1 MIFLKFI
8 KQSKG
13 QALVEAALVAPLI
26 IIFLFAILW
35 FARIMLTWQQIS
47 TSARYG
53 ADLLAYTPFSVKYI
67 ESDIKDYLCAKN
79 TIGRIIDP
87 KKLNIKIEAND
98 YKPIKYDF
106 DITNFSSFS
115 VLNPVNLFNSLKSF
129 TPGLSKKSFVEIT
142 YTNDTPNVLK
152 LIVGDCIKITARAVV
167 LSGAGSAGGLK
178 RQK

>member
-1 MIFLKFI
+1 MAFLKFV
-8 KQSKG
+8 KQSRG
-13 QALVEAALVAPLI
+13 QALVEAALVAPVI

-53 ADLLAYTPFSVKYI
+53 ADLLAYTPFSIKYI

-79 TIGRIIDP
+79 TIGRTIDP

-98 YKPIKYDF
+98 YRPVKYDF
-106 DITNFSSFS
+106 DITNFSNFML
-115 VLNPVNLFNSLKSF
+115 LNHVNLFNSLKSF
-129 TPGLSKKSFVEIT
+129 DCGLSKESFVEIT
-142 YTNDTPNVLK
+142 YTYNIASILK
-152 LIVGDCIKITARAVV
+152 IIGRDSIKITARASV
-167 LSGAGSAGGLK
+167 LSGSGSAGGLK